1 MCNIHN
7 RGCVASDGGGT
18 IVHGEVEARNAALK
32 QATGIEAEYSADDVM
47 TFFGDVRVPAL
58 RP

>member
-1 MCNIHN
+1 M
-7 RGCVASDGGGT
+7 
-18 IVHGEVEARNAALK
+18 HGEVEARNAALK